1 MAALW
6 GSPGADPRR
15 TLLAVLVQGEVTA
28 AAAGDLDAA
37 VVAHEAAGRLL
48 AIMPDA
54 GDDMAADAGGDIAAA
69 LAAHAAVAK
78 LLRAMTRQ

>member
-6 GSPGADPRR
+6 GVPGAARR

-37 VVAHEAAGRLL
+37 VVAHEAADQLL
-48 AIMPDA
+48 GMLPDPDP
-54 GDDMAADAGGDIAAA
+54 DDTAAVR
-69 LAAHAAVAK
+69 AAHTAVAV
-78 LLRAMTRQ
+78 LLRAMKRR

>member
-15 TLLAVLVQGEVTA
+15 TLLAVLIQGEVTA

-37 VVAHEAAGRLL
+37 MVAHEAAGRLL
-48 AIMPDA
+48 AMMPDT
-54 GDDMAADAGGDIAAA
+54 GDDMAAAR
-69 LAAHAAVAK
+69 AAHRAVAK
-78 LLRAMTRQ
+78 LLRVMKRR